1 MESDT
6 WTHENGTFGAL
17 NFTVRRTCG
26 GGGVHTYAR
35 VRKSIMISSDN
46 KWLCLYKHRH
56 IDTDTHKQTRVYSYQ
71 YDFCSLSAEF
81 LGSAAP
87 PIGFRALGLRD
98 RGVGASPKTP
108 KTPKTQLNK
117 TNIKNGSKWVL
128 SGHTTSPCNN
138 LDQAKFLT
146 HSKMGLNG
154 YFHGTQ
160 PHHATI

>member
-1 MESDT
+1 MKM
-6 WTHENGTFGAL
+6 GTFGAH
-17 NFTVRRTCG
+17 NFTVRRRRL
-26 GGGVHTYAR
+26 HTYAPG
-35 VRKSIMISSDN
+35 RKSIMVSSDN
-46 KWLCLYKHRH
+46 KVAISYKHRH
-56 IDTDTHKQTRVYSYQ
+56 IDTHTHKQTRVYSYQ

-98 RGVGASPKTP
+98 RGVGASPKPPKTP

-146 HSKMGLNG
+146 HSKMVLNG
-154 YFHGTQ
+154 YIQGTQ
-160 PHHATI
+160 PHHAAHPTCDPQ